1 MTKSW
6 ETQGNLDE
14 EKANSLLGKFEEHLR
29 EAGIGTISEIFDDEP
44 PHLPRGC
51 ISQAWS
57 VAEILRA
64 LFENLPSIS

>member
-14 EKANSLLGKFEEHLR
+14 EKASSLLGKFEEHLR
-29 EAGIGTISEIFDDEP
+29 EAGIGIISEIFDGEP
-44 PHLPRGC
+44 PHLPRRC
-51 ISQAWS
+51 ISQAQS

-64 LFENLPSIS
+64 LVKNLPSI